1 MAEQAFSY
9 LGKFEFEEGAN
20 PGLNILVIRE
30 HGAVRLVGEG
40 VDQTSS
46 ADTPAEWEAQLLTL
60 LPELGIQTDD
70 FHYVEPFR

>member
-9 LGKFEFEEGAN
+9 LGKFEFEKGAS

-30 HGAVRLVGEG
+30 HGVVRLVGEG
-40 VDQTSS
+40 VDQACI

-60 LPELGIQTDD
+60 LPELGIQSSHL
-70 FHYVEPFR
+70 HYVEPFR